1 MKDDVINSVK
11 ACARSIF
18 IFDEVEKMPSG
29 IFESITSLLDHH
41 SHINGVDFRK
51 SIFIFLMN
59 AGGKEIAN
67 ALNDVMSNGKY
78 REQTGLNDFEQIA
91 ETAAYNIKGGLKGAS
106 MITSSLIDHFLTFL
120 PLERR
125 HVEKCVYAEFKKLDI
140 IPTDEQ
146 IR

>member
-1 MKDDVINSVK
+1 MK
-11 ACARSIF
+11 ACPRSIF

-41 SHINGVDFRK
+41 SHVNGVDFRK
-51 SIFIFLMN
+51 AIFIFLMN
-59 AGGKEIAN
+59 AGGKEIAK
-67 ALNDVMSNGKY
+67 ALDDIMSNGRY
-78 REQTGLNDFEQIA
+78 REQTKLSDFEKIA
-91 ETAAYNIKGGLKGAS
+91 EIAAYNVNGGLKGAS

-125 HVEKCVYAEFKKLDI
+125 HVVECVHAEFRKFDK
-140 IPTDEQ
+140 IPTEEQ